1 MPPNDP
7 AVPAQAGVVVGGS
20 ALPRVG
26 PRRRRTPARLALG
39 TAVLGRPAYINTG
52 SDSALPE
59 HRTVEAYRDNTFRVL
74 DAAVA
79 AGVDWVDTARSY
91 GRAEEF
97 VGQWWRERA
106 AADPDWARRAPTV
119 SSKWG
124 YAYVGDWNRD
134 APVHEV
140 KDHSLPQFERQ
151 LALTRATLPRLQLY
165 QVHSL
170 TLDSPLFDDGP
181 LLDALARLRDSGVAV
196 GFSTSG
202 PGQGDTVLRALGVWR
217 AGAPL
222 FSAVQSTWNL
232 LETSASAALAVASR
246 RELTVMVKESL
257 ANGRLVTEPPPALC
271 DVADRLG
278 ASPDAVALA
287 ATAAQPWATRV
298 LIGPAGVDQ
307 LAANERAAGVE
318 LTDDDLAALTA
329 QPEDPATYWAERSA
343 LPWR

>member
-1 MPPNDP
+1 MPPTDP
-7 AVPAQAGVVVGGS
+7 IFAVGGGIGASGARRWRRRVPAKQAI
-20 ALPRVG
+20 
-26 PRRRRTPARLALG
+26 G

-52 SDSALPE
+52 SAAALPSD
-59 HRTVEAYRDNTFRVL
+59 RSVESFRDNTFRVL

-79 AGVDWVDTARSY
+79 AGLDWIDTARSY

-97 VGQWWRERA
+97 VGDWWRRRA
-106 AADPDWARRAPTV
+106 AADPDWPEKAPTI

-124 YAYVGDWNRD
+124 YRYIGNWDPTA
-134 APVHEV
+134 AVHEE
-140 KDHSLPQFERQ
+140 KEHSLQRFTRQ
-151 LALTRATLPRLQLY
+151 LELTRTTLPRLHLY

-170 TLDSPLFDDGP
+170 TVDSPLFDDAP

-202 PGQGDTVLRALGVWR
+202 PGQADTILRALEVTR
-217 AGAPL
+217 AQAPL

-232 LETSASAALAVASR
+232 LETSAAPALSIASR
-246 RELTVMVKESL
+246 RELTVLVKESL
-257 ANGRLVTEPPPALC
+257 ANGRLVTDPPLALRT
-271 DVADRLG
+271 VADRLG
-278 ASPDAVALA
+278 ATADAVALA

-307 LAANERAAGVE
+307 LTDNMQVNDIR
-318 LTDDDLAALTA
+318 LTDEDLEALTA
-329 QPEDPATYWAERSA
+329 HPSDPDRYWTERSN